1 MTFDEFADTAAD
13 LFGFDVT
20 EANTLASQLDD
31 AGLDLESYDADDAE
45 YWADVSDALGE
56 EDFEVDE
63 LDPFFPG
70 DEWLEPDIEWEMT
83 AESEEGYGDD

>member
-20 EANTLASQLDD
+20 EANELASRLDD
-31 AGLDLESYDADDAE
+31 AGLELESYDADDAD
-45 YWADVSDALGE
+45 YWADVADAIDTD
-56 EDFEVDE
+56 DFEDDE